1 MRRLREAAMEFAF
14 AMVLGLVGFGV
25 IFGMSALFDL
35 PWLVDVLGT
44 GPVPSVIGLLVLL
57 GFAVFV
63 TWLVRKVGKRRRQP
77 AE

>member
-1 MRRLREAAMEFAF
+1 MRRLREAATEFAF

-35 PWLVDVLGT
+35 PWLVDVLAT
-44 GPVPSVIGLLVLL
+44 SSVPRVIGLPVLL
-57 GFAVFV
+57 GFVVFV
-63 TWLVRKVGKRRRQP
+63 AWLVRKVGKRRRQP